1 MDAIPT
7 PNPTIILP
15 IIRTYISGAN
25 AIISDPAV
33 NKKSEIIITGFLP
46 IWSDNTPAIKDP
58 MNAPSKAKETVNSL

>member
-7 PNPTIILP
+7 PSPTVILP
-15 IIRTYISGAN
+15 IISTYISGAN

-46 IWSDNTPAIKDP
+46 I
-58 MNAPSKAKETVNSL
+58 

>member
-15 IIRTYISGAN
+15 IMRTYISGAN

-33 NKKSEIIITGFLP
+33 NKKSEMIITGFLP
-46 IWSDNTPAIKDP
+46 I
-58 MNAPSKAKETVNSL
+58 